1 MNNYKK
7 LSKYVFKSILLPLTI
22 GVLIFIFLNIFDE
35 AKMNYNN
42 LPDIF
47 NDNFVFKLLVLLKIG
62 VILAILTIGI
72 SAIIN
77 IQTPI
82 LVGYSRR
89 EIFKTTVFLILLL
102 STIFSVL
109 ITLSGLLVREPLNLN
124 MALGSF
130 FKFFA
135 IYFLLASLTVF
146 YASIYKVNI
155 VAGVLITTASVLALI
170 TVFIINFRGELVIL
184 NYINL
189 LTAIKNYSL
198 LLVFSIALLFAY
210 KKILNK
216 I

>member
-155 VAGVLITTASVLALI
+155 VAGVLITTASVIALI

>member
-198 LLVFSIALLFAY
+198 LLVFSIALLFVY

>member
-7 LSKYVFKSILLPLTI
+7 LSKYVFKSILPPLTI

-109 ITLSGLLVREPLNLN
+109 ITIAGLLAREPFNLN

-135 IYFLLASLTVF
+135 INFLLASLTVF

-198 LLVFSIALLFAY
+198 LLVFSIALLFVY
-210 KKILNK
+210 KKY
-216 I
+216 

>member
-7 LSKYVFKSILLPLTI
+7 LSKYVFKSILPPLVI
-22 GVLIFIFLNIFDE
+22 GILIFVFLNIFDE

-47 NDNFVFKLLVLLKIG
+47 NDNFVFKLLVLLKVG

-72 SAIIN
+72 STIIN

-89 EIFKTTVFLILLL
+89 EIFKTTVFLILIL
-102 STIFSVL
+102 SIIFAVL
-109 ITLSGLLVREPLNLN
+109 ITSLELLVRDFFNLDV
-124 MALGSF
+124 ALGSF

-135 IYFLLASLTVF
+135 IYFLLASTIVF

-155 VAGVLITTASVLALI
+155 VAGVLITLATVI
-170 TVFIINFRGELVIL
+170 TFTTVFIMNFRGEIIIL
-184 NYINL
+184 NYTNL
-189 LTAIKNYSL
+189 LTTVKNYSFLLIISTVL
-198 LLVFSIALLFAY
+198 LLAY
-210 KKILNK
+210 KKILKK